1 MHPLRGAQPTAS
13 HVTAVFAGGLLDFG
27 LPYGA
32 TLEDLAAR
40 LDRRLPHLRGK
51 AITVNVKFAAETR
64 Q

>member
-1 MHPLRGAQPTAS
+1 MHTVHTAQPIAS
-13 HVTAVFAGGLLDFG
+13 HVTAVFDGGMLDFG